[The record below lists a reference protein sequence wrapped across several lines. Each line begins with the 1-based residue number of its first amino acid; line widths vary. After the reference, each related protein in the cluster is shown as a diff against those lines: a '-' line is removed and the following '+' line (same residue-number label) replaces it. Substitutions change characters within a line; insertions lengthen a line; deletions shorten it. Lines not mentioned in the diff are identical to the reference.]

1 MNDAL
6 INTLNSI
13 VANATPLVIAGIG
26 ETITERA
33 GVVNLSVNGT
43 LLLSAMTGFAAAVA
57 ANSAAAGIVAAALTG
72 AVVAL
77 ILALTSIRLRQ
88 DQIAV
93 GFVLTLLC
101 ADLARFLGKPVVNI
115 PGPRLQTWEIPLLS
129 EIPVAGPVLFSHNL
143 FVYFSFVLVI
153 ITWYMLFR
161 TRPGLTLR
169 AIGERPE
176 AAYARGARVNRM
188 RYFYTVLGGALI
200 GVAGA
205 SYSLAIKA
213 GWSANP
219 SMDGDGWIALAIV
232 IFAGWHPA
240 RVVLGAYLL
249 AALRAVASE
258 LQRSPDFKFPV
269 VLLNTLPWLLMLG
282 TLMLVSGGWID
293 RAIRVLPRRAQGAA
307 RALLRSNP
315 PTALGTRFERQ

>member
-1 MNDAL
+1 MSDAL
-6 INTLNSI
+6 LNTLASI

-33 GVVNLSVNGT
+33 GVVNLSLNGS

-57 ANSAAAGIVAAALTG
+57 TNSVLIGLIAAATTG
-72 AVVAL
+72 ALIAL
-77 ILALTSIRLRQ
+77 LLALTSIHLRQ

-101 ADLARFLGKPVVNI
+101 ADLAKFLGKPVVNI
-115 PGPRLQTWEIPLLS
+115 PGPRLESWDIPLLRDL
-129 EIPVAGPVLFSHNL
+129 PVVGRIFFQHDVS
-143 FVYFSFVLVI
+143 VYFSFLLVI
-153 ITWYMLFR
+153 VTWFVVFR

-176 AAYARGARVNRM
+176 AAYARGADVNRL
-188 RYFYTVLGGALI
+188 RYFYTVFGGALV
-200 GVAGA
+200 GLAGA
-205 SYSLAIKA
+205 AYSLRIKS
-213 GWSANP
+213 GWAANP

-240 RVVLGAYLL
+240 RIMLGAYLL

-282 TLMLVSGGWID
+282 TLMLVSGGWIE
-293 RAIRVLPRRAQGAA
+293 RVIRVFPQRIQGAV
-307 RALLRSNP
+307 RAVLRSNP
-315 PTALGTRFERQ
+315 PAALGTHFEGQ

>member
-1 MNDAL
+1 MSDAL
-6 INTLNSI
+6 LNTLNSI

-33 GVVNLSVNGT
+33 GVVNLSLNGS
-43 LLLSAMTGFAAAVA
+43 LLLSAMVGFAAATVT
-57 ANSAAAGIVAAALTG
+57 NSAAAGIAAAAMTG
-72 AVVAL
+72 AAVAL
-77 ILALTSIRLRQ
+77 VLAFTSIRLRQ

-101 ADLARFLGKPVVNI
+101 ADLAKFLGKPIVNI
-115 PGPRLQTWEIPLLS
+115 SGPRLETWNIPLLRDL
-129 EIPVAGPVLFSHNL
+129 PVVGPVLFSHDVS
-143 FVYFSFVLVI
+143 VYFGFVLVI
-153 ITWYMLFR
+153 ATWLVLFR

-176 AAYARGARVNRM
+176 AAYARGAHVNQL

-200 GVAGA
+200 GMAGA
-205 SYSLAIKA
+205 SYSLALKT

-249 AALRAVASE
+249 ATLRAVASE
-258 LQRSPDFKFPV
+258 LQRSPDFRFPV
-269 VLLNTLPWLLMLG
+269 VLLNTLPWLLMVG
-282 TLMLVSGGWID
+282 TLMLVSGGWIERLV
-293 RAIRVLPRRAQGAA
+293 RALPERVQGAA
-307 RALLRSNP
+307 RGLLRSNP
-315 PTALGTRFERQ
+315 PGALGTRFEGR